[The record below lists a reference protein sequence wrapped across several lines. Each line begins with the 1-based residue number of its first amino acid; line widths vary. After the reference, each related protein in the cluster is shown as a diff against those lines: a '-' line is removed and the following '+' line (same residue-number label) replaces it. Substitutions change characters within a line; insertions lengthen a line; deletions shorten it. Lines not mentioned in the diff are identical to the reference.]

1 MPFARASTCM
11 STSRVA
17 EDSARVEHVQST
29 ADLEPAQIDASNNPM
44 STSNDTYADV
54 KEIAA

>member
-1 MPFARASTCM
+1 M